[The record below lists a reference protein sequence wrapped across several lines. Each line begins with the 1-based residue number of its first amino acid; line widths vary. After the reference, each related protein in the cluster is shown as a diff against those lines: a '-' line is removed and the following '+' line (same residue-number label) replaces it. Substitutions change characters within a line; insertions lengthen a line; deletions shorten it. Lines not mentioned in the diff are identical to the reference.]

1 MRKFT
6 ATRLLSVG
14 IATLLLV
21 AYSPVVT
28 AGLLCVGD
36 EPVDACCSK
45 PGDDKPASQ
54 LLEGS
59 DCGCCVAVAT
69 ATSSAG
75 VSHDAPLD
83 LESALDS
90 PQHARTS
97 ATPASP
103 DEVPRTP
110 LSSLRAVV
118 LLI

>member
-1 MRKFT
+1 
-6 ATRLLSVG
+6 
-14 IATLLLV
+14 LLLL

-36 EPVDACCSK
+36 EPVDSCCK
-45 PGDDKPASQ
+45 PGEDKLASQ
-54 LLEGS
+54 LLDGS

-69 ATSSAG
+69 APSSAG
-75 VSHDAPLD
+75 VTHDVPLD

-90 PQHARTS
+90 PRQARAS
-97 ATPASP
+97 AVPATP

-110 LSSLRAVV
+110 LASLRAVV